1 MDGAAGVL
9 RRKWLVGGIGL
20 ALVAGFVA
28 AFVLGMGRDGSEP
41 RASNAAPGAA
51 SPTPAGAS
59 PTATASPRAT
69 PGPIEFAGILDGAP
83 MSAAEWEARKG
94 LPPLAIMIDNTV
106 NAYPH
111 TGLAAADVVYEAFVE
126 GGITRLMAVYW
137 RHDADEVSPVRSA
150 RTPFVVWALELGALY
165 AHAGGATTWNEA
177 NATGQIFEW
186 GVRDLDAF
194 VTGSSPAY
202 YRDSERAVPYN
213 LVTST
218 AKLYEAAASLGLK
231 EPPVVESWKFR
242 DPGDPALGGK
252 RAEGIEV
259 DFQGTRSSWQMV
271 QWKWDAAA
279 AAYGRSAFGGPHLD
293 AATGRQ
299 LQFITIIV
307 MLVPGEV
314 VDESGHVLLQQ
325 VGEGPATVFTGG
337 RAIEGVW
344 RKASREARTRFFDS
358 RGQEVAFERGPI
370 FIEVIDRQSKV
381 VVSESAADLLP
392 LPPYEPPPAPPV
404 PDEDGLAPGAAPPS
418 APPGTA
424 SPTASGG
431 AASSTPVPG
440 RTPGRSGTA
449 PAATPATPAATPT
462 LAAP

>member
-1 MDGAAGVL
+1 
-9 RRKWLVGGIGL
+9 
-20 ALVAGFVA
+20 
-28 AFVLGMGRDGSEP
+28 
-41 RASNAAPGAA
+41 
-51 SPTPAGAS
+51 
-59 PTATASPRAT
+59 
-69 PGPIEFAGILDGAP
+69 
-83 MSAAEWEARKG
+83 
-94 LPPLAIMIDNTV
+94 
-106 NAYPH
+106 
-111 TGLAAADVVYEAFVE
+111 
-126 GGITRLMAVYW
+126 
-137 RHDADEVSPVRSA
+137 
-150 RTPFVVWALELGALY
+150 
-165 AHAGGATTWNEA
+165 
-177 NATGQIFEW
+177 
-186 GVRDLDAF
+186 
-194 VTGSSPAY
+194 
-202 YRDSERAVPYN
+202 
-213 LVTST
+213 
-218 AKLYEAAASLGLK
+218 
-231 EPPVVESWKFR
+231 
-242 DPGDPALGGK
+242 
-252 RAEGIEV
+252 
-259 DFQGTRSSWQMV
+259 
-271 QWKWDAAA
+271 
-279 AAYGRSAFGGPHLD
+279 
-293 AATGRQ
+293 
-299 LQFITIIV
+299 